1 MESQENSTD
10 ETIRKCLTDSL
21 SMLRLYALSLTG
33 DSGRAADLLQ
43 ETSVKVLCNAG
54 SFVYNGNFKGWAT
67 TIMYNIFLNERLR
80 FSRSTSV
87 ADDSFFDG
95 EYFDC
100 YIGAREILRVINSL
114 PSEYRLVFLMY
125 ADGYKYHEIAEE
137 LYIPIGT
144 VKSRIH
150 TARIRLQLLLKDYIG

>member
-1 MESQENSTD
+1 MEMQDNFTD
-10 ETIRKCLTDSL
+10 ETIHKRLADNLSL
-21 SMLRLYALSLTG
+21 LKIYAFKLTG
-33 DSGRAADLLQ
+33 DKCRADDLLQ
-43 ETSVKVLCNAG
+43 ETIVKVLYNAAA
-54 SFVYNGNFKGWAT
+54 FVYNGNFKGWAT

-80 FSRSTSV
+80 FSRSTSL

>member
-54 SFVYNGNFKGWAT
+54 SFVYNGNFNGWVA
-67 TIMYNIFLNERLR
+67 TIMYNIFINERIR
-80 FSRSTSV
+80 SSRSVSV
-87 ADDSFFDG
+87 CDGAIFDG
-95 EYFDC
+95 KYSDS
-100 YIGAREILRVINSL
+100 YVGSHEILRVINSL
-114 PSEYRLVFLMY
+114 PIEYCLPFSMY
-125 ADGYKYHEIAEE
+125 AEGYKYHEISAA
-137 LYIPIGT
+137 LDIPIGT

-150 TARIRLQLLLKDYIG
+150 TARVKLQLILRDYIR